1 MLAMSRVTS
10 TKHSDIL
17 GAMKKNETRTNVS
30 IETSRRNDPCLT
42 KDFSKFAKSW
52 NKSSSLMCRLRE
64 EEVKEE
70 GEKCI
75 ELTDIALNAQ
85 FRVTQVRFVTPEG
98 KIKIRIDR

>member
-1 MLAMSRVTS
+1 
-10 TKHSDIL
+10 
-17 GAMKKNETRTNVS
+17 
-30 IETSRRNDPCLT
+30 
-42 KDFSKFAKSW
+42 
-52 NKSSSLMCRLRE
+52 MCRLHE
-64 EEVKEE
+64 EEMKEE